1 MARGWDLSASCDSG
15 GTAPSSEADGSKAV
29 WVVDA
34 NNIASKRAVVT
45 NSTYKN
51 NWVIK
56 SGLKT
61 GDTVIVLGAMM
72 LQPGSKVDPININS
86 KDSNNMSSGATKSD
100 NRATASAENNKT
112 SSN

>member
-1 MARGWDLSASCDSG
+1 VPQKAVSI
-15 GTAPSSEADGSKAV
+15 EADGSKAV
-29 WVVDA
+29 WIVDA

-61 GDTVIVLGAMM
+61 GDTVIVVGTMM
-72 LQPGSKVDPININS
+72 LQPGSKVAPKNINS
-86 KDSNNMSSGATKSD
+86 KDSTNMSSGATKSD
-100 NRATASAENNKT
+100 DRATANAENNET